1 MRLNLILILFVYLT
15 YIQSTL
21 ATPVNDKFTLEEAT
35 IQSIHDALNAKQISC
50 EQLTLAY
57 LNHIKKYNLSS
68 QKETPLNAF
77 TEINSN
83 CLEDAR
89 NLDEYYQKNNTFKGA
104 LHCIPTVI
112 KDNIDVKGMQTTS
125 GSLALLGKI
134 PRQDAFL
141 TAKLRQAGAI
151 IIGKTTMDE
160 FAWGMIG
167 ISSRSGRTGNAYQ
180 AEKNPGG
187 SSGGT
192 AVAISANFAVIGIGT
207 DNSGSIRIPAAF
219 NGVVGLRPS
228 TGIISQNGI
237 FPMGNLDGTAGPIT
251 RTVTDLAKVM
261 DVIAQNDS
269 KDIKTQDIRRP
280 LNYTADLT
288 SNELKGKRIG
298 IVHHVGNYD
307 VFKGMSKENKAVF
320 NEAYNRL
327 KKQGA
332 ILVPD
337 IRLSKFIND
346 RKNNQAG
353 EIEDVD
359 TYLKNTTGQI
369 KSFNDI
375 CHSDRSKNF
384 GNKQSCLQFMR
395 SIPTKKSAAYQKVL
409 SIFDKNKIYVEN
421 IMNEQKLD
429 ALLMPIAKSGI
440 ATYDERQVNTWQAP
454 VASNA
459 GLPAIALIAGIHP
472 TQSLPVGFELI
483 GKQYSEPLLIQMAF
497 AYESSTPLRDSPKMP
512 EENENLLPLKIE
524 EINTICTEFGKQAY
538 FSILKK
544 GKPKDLTPRKF
555 QPVVERVLGST
566 EHHP

>member
-1 MRLNLILILFVYLT
+1 MRLNLILILFLFLT

-21 ATPVNDKFTLEEAT
+21 ATQANDQFTLEEAT
-35 IQSIHDALNAKQISC
+35 IQSIHDSLNAKQISC
-50 EQLTLAY
+50 EQLIHGY
-57 LNHIKKYNLSS
+57 LNRIKQYNLSTT
-68 QKETPLNAF
+68 EPLNSF

-83 CLEDAR
+83 CLQEAR
-89 NLDEYYQKNNTFKGA
+89 ILDDYQRKNNALKGT

-125 GSLALLGKI
+125 GSLALLGTV
-134 PRQDAFL
+134 PSQDAFL

-180 AEKNPGG
+180 SRKNPGG

-207 DNSGSIRIPAAF
+207 DNSGSARIPAVF
-219 NGVVGLRPS
+219 NGVIGLRPS

-261 DVIAQNDS
+261 DVIAQTDIT
-269 KDIKTQDIRRP
+269 DIKTQNIRRP
-280 LNYTADLT
+280 LNYTTDLT
-288 SNELKGKRIG
+288 SSGLKGKRIG
-298 IVHHVGNYD
+298 IVHLVGNHD
-307 VFKGMSKENKAVF
+307 VFKGMSKENKVVF
-320 NEAYNRL
+320 NQAYDLL

-337 IRLSKFIND
+337 ILLSKFIND
-346 RKNNQAG
+346 RENNQAG
-353 EIEDVD
+353 EIEDID
-359 TYLKNTTGQI
+359 TYLKNTPGPM
-369 KSFNDI
+369 KNFSNI
-375 CHSDRSKNF
+375 CHSDSTRNF
-384 GNKQSCLQFMR
+384 GHKQSCLKFMQ
-395 SIPTKKSAAYQKVL
+395 SVPNLKSAAYQKVL
-409 SIFDKNKIYVEN
+409 TIFGKNKIYIEN
-421 IMNEQKLD
+421 IMDGQKLD
-429 ALLMPIAKSGI
+429 ALFIPIAKTGI
-440 ATYDERQVNTWQAP
+440 ATYNERQVNTWQAP

-459 GLPAIALIAGIHP
+459 GLPAIALIAGMHP
-472 TQSLPVGFELI
+472 TQRLPVGFELI

-497 AYESSTPLRDSPKMP
+497 AYENSTPRTIPKMP
-512 EENENLLPLKIE
+512 EENKKLLSLRIDE
-524 EINTICTEFGKQAY
+524 LNNIYTEMGKQAY

-544 GKPKDLTPRKF
+544 GTPKDMTSKKF
-555 QPVVERVLGST
+555 QPIAAKVLDSA
-566 EHHP
+566 EKIP